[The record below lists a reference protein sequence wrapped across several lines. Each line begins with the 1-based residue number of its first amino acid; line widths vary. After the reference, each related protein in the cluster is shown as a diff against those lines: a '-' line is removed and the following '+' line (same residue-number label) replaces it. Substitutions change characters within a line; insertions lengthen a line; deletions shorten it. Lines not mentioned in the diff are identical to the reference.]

1 MAYPS
6 TRIADI
12 LKNIT
17 QTVGRNEDVVA
28 FSMNG
33 VVAPQSTVSSL
44 IANNVDFL
52 FIIFVSHPPP
62 LHR

>member
-44 IANNVDFL
+44 IASNVDFL